1 MQKAIQNAL
10 AQQKTE
16 NQALVK
22 KVTELQSQMPQQA
35 QVSAPQTVEPVRQP
49 RGPPSSLK
57 TEEGLKNYY
66 VAEYLKEVGLLN
78 KEDLDSDYP
87 VKPFQR
93 SRPQRSNVS
102 NRIDRLEDG
111 INETRDTVNQLA
123 DQFQRKAYIRKC
135 GICGETG
142 HSKGSCPNRP
152 IAQSNFTQS
161 YFTPLKPIVP

>member
-22 KVTELQSQMPQQA
+22 KVTELQSQMAQQT
-35 QVSAPQTVEPVRQP
+35 QVPAPQTVEPVKQP
-49 RGPPSSLK
+49 KGPPSLLK

-66 VAEYLKEVGLLN
+66 VAEYLKEVGILN

-93 SRPQRSNVS
+93 SCSQRSNVS
-102 NRIDRLEDG
+102 NRIDRLEEG
-111 INETRDTVNQLA
+111 INETQNTVNQLA

-135 GICGETG
+135 GICGEMG

-152 IAQSNFTQS
+152 IAQFNFTRL
-161 YFTPLKPIVP
+161 YLMLLTL

>member
-1 MQKAIQNAL
+1 MQKAL

-22 KVTELQSQMPQQA
+22 KVTELQSQMAHQT
-35 QVSAPQTVEPVRQP
+35 QVPAPQIVEPVRQP
-49 RGPPSSLK
+49 RDLPSSLK

-66 VAEYLKEVGLLN
+66 IAEYLKEVGLLN

-93 SRPQRSNVS
+93 SRPKRSNIS

-123 DQFQRKAYIRKC
+123 DQFQRKAYI
-135 GICGETG
+135 
-142 HSKGSCPNRP
+142 
-152 IAQSNFTQS
+152 
-161 YFTPLKPIVP
+161 